1 MEKLS
6 ALMIIFILIFG
17 CIGQSQTQIID
28 NKQNTQENIAP
39 RNQTNISENTTCV
52 NQCEGRER
60 PACSGRWES
69 QKIRGEC
76 VCQFVCDQMPQETPV
91 SVPQE
96 NLSSGQMNQTFDQRN
111 VEQIMND
118 SINRIKSDFYSR
130 YSSGIFS
137 QTTYM
142 VVPDQIDPQNSITF
156 GSYVDLM
163 PQINGAKDNRMIGF
177 ANVVFKDNNGVVIRV
192 YNSFLFN
199 ESTSTL
205 DSQENYRVS
214 YSNKVL
220 RGCINTK
227 KDLIPKTQNRIYSN
241 IVGNCERVIDEN

>member
-1 MEKLS
+1 MQKIGVLV
-6 ALMIIFILIFG
+6 IIFILVFG
-17 CIGQSQTQIID
+17 CVNQNQTQIID
-28 NKQNTQENIAP
+28 NTQNIQQNITQT
-39 RNQTNISENTTCV
+39 NQTNISENITCV

-69 QKIRGEC
+69 QEIRGEC
-76 VCQFVCDQMPQETPV
+76 VCQFVCDQLPQETPV

-96 NLSSGQMNQTFDQRN
+96 NLSSGQINQTIDQRS

-163 PQINGAKDNRMIGF
+163 PQINGAKDSRMIGF
-177 ANVVFKDNNGVVIRV
+177 ANIVFKDNRGLVIKI

-205 DSQENYRVS
+205 DSQENYRTS

-227 KDLIPKTQNRIYSN
+227 KDLIPKTENRIYSN
-241 IVGNCERVIDEN
+241 IIGSCERIIEEN